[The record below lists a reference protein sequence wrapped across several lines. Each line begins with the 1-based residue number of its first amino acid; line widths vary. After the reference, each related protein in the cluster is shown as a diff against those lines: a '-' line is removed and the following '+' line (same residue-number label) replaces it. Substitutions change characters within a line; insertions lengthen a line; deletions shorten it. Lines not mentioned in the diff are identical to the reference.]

1 MQEQTPPSSREAEES
16 LLCCLLLGSKYIN
29 EAVGVIRP
37 EAFYY
42 PDNQKV
48 MQAITNVY
56 NAKKPVD
63 IITVTTE
70 MRRLGEPNTIGV
82 RLAELSSVVQ
92 TDLNVE
98 TYAQTVIEKFI
109 LRSAIEQSI
118 GIEQLKM
125 KAALGGGSSSG
136 PAATADVPFDVNGV
150 KLVTRRVEGL
160 EKAALRGISD
170 SLRDRLGSGVVVVA
184 SESDGKVA
192 LVIAVTKDL
201 TSRVQAGRLV
211 KELAPIVGGGGGGR
225 PDFAEAGGKDP
236 SKIDQ
241 LLAEAPNALRAMLG

>member
-92 TDLNVE
+92 TDINVE

-118 GIEQLKM
+118 GIQE
-125 KAALGGGSSSG
+125 AAYESDLDEVLIKSSTMEDTLLNNLSAVNAVDINAIFAENSRVISERSQGRERNFVDCGIRAIDRVLGGFEPG
-136 PAATADVPFDVNGV
+136 N
-150 KLVTRRVEGL
+150 LV
-160 EKAALRGISD
+160 
-170 SLRDRLGSGVVVVA
+170 
-184 SESDGKVA
+184 
-192 LVIAVTKDL
+192 VIA
-201 TSRVQAGRLV
+201 
-211 KELAPIVGGGGGGR
+211 GR
-225 PDFAEAGGKDP
+225 PSMGKTAVSLQLAYNISNFYPVLFFTLEMTRGGD
-236 SKIDQ
+236 
-241 LLAEAPNALRAMLG
+241 R